1 MDASAATPAAPYLE
15 DVRVED
21 LPAAYGE
28 LARAIGLPAALSLIW
43 QYSGARL
50 TVPSAVGAAHP
61 LARRLGVTT
70 AQALARH
77 AGGSVL
83 TVPTLRSATIP
94 ARDRAIRAAYRERRT
109 PVPELARRFG
119 LAERRIQQI
128 VARDMR
134 VSEVIRQ

>member
-1 MDASAATPAAPYLE
+1 MDASAAKPAAPYME

-28 LARAIGLPAALSLIW
+28 LARAIGLPAALALLW

-70 AQALARH
+70 AEALARH

-83 TVPTLRSATIP
+83 NVPTFRSATSR
-94 ARDRAIRAAYRERRT
+94 ARDRALRADRARGATWRELVGRY
-109 PVPELARRFG
+109 G
-119 LAERRIQQI
+119 IAERRVRQI
-128 VARDMR
+128 VAGPG
-134 VSEVIRQ
+134 VIEGQ